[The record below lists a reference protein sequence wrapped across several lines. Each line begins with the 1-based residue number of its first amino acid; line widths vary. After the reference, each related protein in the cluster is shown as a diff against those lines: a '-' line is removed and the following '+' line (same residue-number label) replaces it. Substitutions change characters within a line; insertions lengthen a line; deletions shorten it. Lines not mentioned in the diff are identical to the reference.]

1 MNGLGA
7 ALLGGEMASCP
18 VCAGNSKS
26 LPRSRCSGTGT
37 ASLPEIF
44 NNHSMSVRL
53 VVNNLC
59 LLILVMDNNQSLLR
73 QGYYCVIK
81 FHLLYYELL
90 SENKRINQV
99 RNATS
104 EAKYLI

>member
-44 NNHSMSVRL
+44 NNDSMSVRQ

-81 FHLLYYELL
+81 FNVF
-90 SENKRINQV
+90 SENKRIYQV
-99 RNATS
+99 RNVIS

>member
-59 LLILVMDNNQSLLR
+59 LLILVMDNITIEFMFAGINMFWARLR
-73 QGYYCVIK
+73 
-81 FHLLYYELL
+81 
-90 SENKRINQV
+90 
-99 RNATS
+99 
-104 EAKYLI
+104 LILARAARRGLK